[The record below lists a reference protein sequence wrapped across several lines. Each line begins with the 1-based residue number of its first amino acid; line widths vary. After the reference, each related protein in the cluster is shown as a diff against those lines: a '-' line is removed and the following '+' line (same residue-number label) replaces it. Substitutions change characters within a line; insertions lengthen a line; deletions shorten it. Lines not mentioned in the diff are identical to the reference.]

1 MQRRKILLR
10 DRILIPECLCRMGKY
25 PGLRHAAHLTTVV
38 FSMQGTIENI
48 FVARERHGEQTG
60 VDAVQVKR
68 GRGIVG
74 DRFCGRQD
82 KPSARNIT
90 LIEAEAIAA
99 VNAALGLDIALQ
111 GPRRNL
117 VTRGIRLN
125 ELVGRIFMIG
135 DIRLQGMELCDP
147 CIVLGRNLASAGHG
161 RDVLIRAFHGR
172 GGLRAALLDDGIIRQ
187 GSCITLAD
195 NLTADGK
202 AY

>member
-1 MQRRKILLR
+1 MTPPCIF
-10 DRILIPECLCRMGKY
+10 RMGKCLC
-25 PGLRHAAHLTTVV
+25 LRHAAAITTMD
-38 FSMQGTIENI
+38 FFMQGTFENI

-82 KPSARNIT
+82 KPSALNIT

-147 CIVLGRNLASAGHG
+147 CIVLGRNLASTGHG
-161 RDVLIRAFHGR
+161 REVLIRAFHQR

-187 GSCITLAD
+187 GSCITLP
-195 NLTADGK
+195 TGEE
-202 AY
+202 Y